1 MSVAEIYFLIF
12 VCGSFGVLA
21 AGLAAATIRYQ
32 HWRKQTVSAA
42 NQGGSRATQRTR

>member
-32 HWRKQTVSAA
+32 HWRKQAVSPA
-42 NQGGSRATQRTR
+42 NQGGNRTAQRAR